1 MAKKLLTQTLRANM
15 LVSALILIVSIPLFF
30 RITEGLAVEDSDEA
44 LRLRKKEFLHSTL
57 PTLQLDEIAF
67 WNKVNRDVTILPED
81 QNLKRDSVFGQFFY
95 DTLDAE
101 NEPYR
106 VLLTPVTIEGR
117 PFTFMARMN
126 QIESEDFLNSIT
138 QLFVAVILVSLLG
151 MYLITRWQ
159 SKRLWRP
166 FYDTLTVME
175 NFDIEKSQFIEL
187 GGSKTL
193 EFERLNLVLRKLMEK
208 NRRAFALQREFVDSA
223 AHELQTPLAIMQ
235 TQIDMMMQ
243 RQDLNE
249 AQGEMLEN
257 LESSI
262 SRLQRLNKNLLL
274 LSKMESQVYAA
285 NEDISVTAILKSLL
299 PFFQEQAIAQ
309 QIAFQNTVSE
319 DFRAMANPALLEIAV
334 SNLLLNAI
342 RHNVF
347 QGTVEIQLGKGK
359 LLVTNT
365 GIGEAL
371 PQEEVFQRFS
381 KISSKSKGNG
391 LGLSVVKK
399 IADLNHWQL
408 SYCFED
414 QKHVFSLD
422 FNKA

>member
-44 LRLRKKEFLHSTL
+44 LRLRKKEFLHYTL

-249 AQGEMLEN
+249 AQGELLEN

-274 LSKMESQVYAA
+274 LSKMESQFYAA

-319 DFRAMANPALLEIAV
+319 DFRVMANPALLEIAV

-347 QGTVEIQLGKGK
+347 QGTVEIQLVKGK
-359 LLVTNT
+359 LRVTNT

-414 QKHVFSLD
+414 QKHVFILD